1 MRDLSLHQTLVA
13 LAALLGITVLAIFGV
28 VSGDVV
34 VAIYSMALGG
44 ALGYINGKKSG
55 ALKE

>member
-13 LAALLGITVLAIFGV
+13 LFALTGITVLASLGI

-44 ALGYINGKKSG
+44 ALGYINGKKSAKG
-55 ALKE
+55 E